1 MRFDREDRGVFLCI
15 RAGASENGDST
26 VAVRE
31 NIATAVKTMR
41 GNNMN
46 QLKHYPKGVSASSRP
61 TDSMIQ
67 SKHCLKGN
75 SAVTRLTALILISSL
90 VFSLGACTSGS
101 PAATAS
107 SSATS
112 STEVS
117 ASVGLTPETTPDAT
131 PSASISASAGVAA
144 TAVPAATADSVK
156 VPTQDRAGNPITVPA
171 AVRKIICLAPSFTE
185 SLIAMGQ
192 GDKIVAIDLN
202 AKGLT
207 GVKAEWPVFDMMAPD
222 AEKLLQLKPDIIIAT
237 PMSTGGGDDPFKL
250 LKEAGICVVYIPSSD
265 SIRGIMDDLLF
276 LGALTSA
283 PDAAQKL
290 VDEMQIAI
298 DKVAAV
304 GKTITAKK
312 RVYFEIGAAPS
323 MYSFGSGV
331 FLNEMIELVGAVNV
345 FADQKSWVAVS
356 QEAALAANPDVI
368 LTNVNYI
375 PDAIGEIKAR
385 DGWSA
390 VNAVKTGNVYYI
402 DNQSSS
408 LPDQGIVKALHEMA
422 KAIYPDRY

>member
-1 MRFDREDRGVFLCI
+1 
-15 RAGASENGDST
+15 
-26 VAVRE
+26 
-31 NIATAVKTMR
+31 
-41 GNNMN
+41 MN

-75 SAVTRLTALILISSL
+75 SAVTRLTTLILISSL

-117 ASVGLTPETTPDAT
+117 ASVGLTPETTP
-131 PSASISASAGVAA
+131 SASISASAGVE
-144 TAVPAATADSVK
+144 ATADSVK

-304 GKTITAKK
+304 GKTITEKK